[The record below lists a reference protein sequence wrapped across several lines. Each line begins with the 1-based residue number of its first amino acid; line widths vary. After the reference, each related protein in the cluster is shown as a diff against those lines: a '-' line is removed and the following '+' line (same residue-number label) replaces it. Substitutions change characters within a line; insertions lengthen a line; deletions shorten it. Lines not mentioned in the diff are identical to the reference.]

1 MHLSAIFPEFC
12 MSSVHHLDG
21 SLLNNSQLYH
31 HLCNYY
37 FSFNLAHGTY
47 IGSIRIEADKPTQ
60 LPINSQF
67 HFGASTRTYIIR
79 ERPQSTSAF
88 GPRPIMDQL
97 ERESDHASSLLGLPE
112 TDLELDVCIQNLN

>member
-1 MHLSAIFPEFC
+1 M
-12 MSSVHHLDG
+12 
-21 SLLNNSQLYH
+21 
-31 HLCNYY
+31 
-37 FSFNLAHGTY
+37 
-47 IGSIRIEADKPTQ
+47 
-60 LPINSQF
+60 PINSQF

-112 TDLELDVCIQNLN
+112 TDLELDVRVKYIICIDYVFNFCVHNYSLEFD

>member
-1 MHLSAIFPEFC
+1 MYSFL
-12 MSSVHHLDG
+12 
-21 SLLNNSQLYH
+21 SLLW
-31 HLCNYY
+31 
-37 FSFNLAHGTY
+37 FDLAHGTY

-112 TDLELDVCIQNLN
+112 TDLELDVYLEKNTVNRNYNFIFLIEFNRI

>member
-1 MHLSAIFPEFC
+1 

-31 HLCNYY
+31 YLCNHY
-37 FSFNLAHGTY
+37 FQFNLAHGTY

-112 TDLELDVCIQNLN
+112 TDLELDVCI

>member
-1 MHLSAIFPEFC
+1 MI
-12 MSSVHHLDG
+12 
-21 SLLNNSQLYH
+21 
-31 HLCNYY
+31 Y
-37 FSFNLAHGTY
+37 FNFTLAHGTY

-79 ERPQSTSAF
+79 ERPQSTSVF

-112 TDLELDVCIQNLN
+112 TDLELDVCIEPMELNFHKKFYFIIEFD

>member
-1 MHLSAIFPEFC
+1 
-12 MSSVHHLDG
+12 
-21 SLLNNSQLYH
+21 
-31 HLCNYY
+31 
-37 FSFNLAHGTY
+37 
-47 IGSIRIEADKPTQ
+47 

-112 TDLELDVCIQNLN
+112 TDLELDVCIKYTHHFVYNQLYEFDLNSVSKSF